1 MEDDAANFDP
11 AGLLIGHAFEGE
23 FLYLRLRGPRD
34 VSYPRGSLAPQI
46 TKELYVPHWQCWG
59 EIVGHWDG
67 MVSSHRTLLSVPLR
81 KCDALLGMIVAGR
94 LEVRPFTDKQRA

>member
-23 FLYLRLRGPRD
+23 FLYLRFRGARD
-34 VSYPRGSLAPQI
+34 VSYPGGSLAPQI
-46 TKELYVPHWQCWG
+46 TKELYALHWHWSG

-67 MVSSHRTLLSVPLR
+67 PIRVASRPLTR
-81 KCDALLGMIVAGR
+81 LASEGR
-94 LEVRPFTDKQRA
+94 PMHSQRPPP